1 MKNINLIFSA
11 HLLTAVGALAISFAQ
26 GGFLEAALVAV
37 FFGGLWFFSQQQG
50 MGGWGTIL
58 LFLFGVTCGVG
69 FWMSLTPVLLLV
81 TIVATL
87 GAWDL
92 DQFSQ
97 RLRSVERVDLDSGLG
112 KNHLKRLFAIEALG
126 LLAGLAGLTAR
137 IQITF
142 WAAVLLVILAL
153 FGISRLVIFIKK
165 ELE

>member
-1 MKNINLIFSA
+1 MKTINLLFSA
-11 HLLTAVGALAISFAQ
+11 HLLTAIAALAISLAL
-26 GGFLEAALVAV
+26 GGALEAALVVV

-58 LFLFGVTCGVG
+58 LFLFGLACGIG
-69 FWMSLTPVLLLV
+69 FWMDLTPGLLLLA
-81 TIVATL
+81 IVATL

-112 KNHLKRLFAIEALG
+112 KNHLRRLFLIESLG
-126 LLAGLAGLTAR
+126 LLAGAAGLTAR
-137 IQITF
+137 LQITF

-153 FGISRLVIFIKK
+153 VGISRLVIFIKK